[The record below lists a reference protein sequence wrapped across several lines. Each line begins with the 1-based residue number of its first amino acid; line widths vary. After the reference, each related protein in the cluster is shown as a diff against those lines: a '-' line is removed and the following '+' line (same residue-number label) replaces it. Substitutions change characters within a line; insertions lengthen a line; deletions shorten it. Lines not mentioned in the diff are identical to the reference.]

1 MTIMEAP
8 GQIHDDYPEN
18 DPDAQLDAELR
29 NELLDE
35 AQADDGQRL
44 SRASWR
50 GRNRPGGGWNA
61 VVEPPAEFRGSSYQV
76 CGVWPWS
83 WAGSTITAGVPLGR
97 HLMTKA
103 TICCDPI
110 HWFAAK
116 LITNPSVFIIANTGV
131 GKSTMVRHM
140 ITGMAGCGI
149 IPVVLGDIRPDYRST
164 VQALEGGQVVE
175 IGRGRGAINPLD
187 LGELGRYAD
196 EMDTLAKQATD
207 DARREELNAAAHRLR
222 MEAHA
227 RSKNLTRALVELKR
241 KGVMGDAE
249 DEVLSRAIEELANEF
264 ADKDHAPLLAD
275 LDRKLD
281 NPSPYLMDAVLA
293 RGDREQYHA
302 RVDALQTTV
311 RALCGSDWGPVFNR
325 QTTER
330 LRMDATA
337 IDVDISSLKSLDAE
351 LEAAVLLATWAE
363 GYGAIEAANTV
374 ADLGLGPQRR
384 FFIVL
389 DELWKIVR
397 TSMVDKIDQLTRLNR
412 ADAAGQA
419 MITHSLDDLE
429 SPAAAA
435 DRAKARGF
443 INRAGMVII
452 GGLPLAELQGS
463 DGKEGLK
470 KVVYLSQK
478 EIDLVASWED
488 GGSLSGRRKTRRGDK
503 PPGAGKFLIKVGN
516 KPGLPVEVITTPAE
530 NDLLIHDTNNRWTD
544 PEPVV
549 DLTTPA
555 PSLIPDTDP
564 VAPSA
569 PAPARRTTFARA
581 AAATGVLEVE
591 LSPDTATVD
600 PIDEHADQPAPDDAP
615 APEVTMS
622 TSQQV
627 DMQETSTRTMG
638 DALDAHTESEDTSP
652 VDVVPASVPPTATD
666 ALSII
671 TERNDADPFAAYST
685 TDEGDDDMA
694 TYTRYTAGQRP
705 TVTNAAPPAPPKQPR
720 TKAARPAR
728 KPSAGGKTWLIA
740 PIIGGALVLLF
751 VIVALGQLGGG
762 DDAAS
767 TGTAASTDEQMTAI
781 SFQGAAFPVSSTS
794 GPTVVNDTT
803 VSGFAHTQTGAAL
816 AAAHLAARTDPHTG
830 PAVFGPIITNQAT
843 GPTADVLATRQNEYA
858 AMAKVAKVT
867 PPAPII
873 EPTNAFVGY
882 RIDQWTADGPVVVR
896 LLMQSPAGNYG
907 EATPTVVWDSTAN
920 DYKLVLSPGGAIPG
934 EKIDTA
940 AANQYTRFMP

>member
-1 MTIMEAP
+1 VTITHP
-8 GQIHDDYPEN
+8 PDQIHDDYP
-18 DPDAQLDAELR
+18 DYDADAQLDADLR
-29 NELLDE
+29 AEMH
-35 AQADDGQRL
+35 AAAQPQADDGQRL
-44 SRASWR
+44 RRASWR

-61 VVEPPAEFRGSSYQV
+61 VVEPATEFRGSSYQV

-196 EMDTLAKQATD
+196 EMDALAAQATD
-207 DARREELNAAAHRLR
+207 DPQREEELTAAAHRLR

-249 DEVLSRAIEELANEF
+249 DEVLSRAIEELAGEF
-264 ADKDHAPLLAD
+264 ADKDHAPLLED

-281 NPSPYLMDAVLA
+281 NPSPYLMNAVLA

-463 DGKEGLK
+463 DGKDGLK

-544 PEPVV
+544 PQPVV
-549 DLTTPA
+549 DLTEPA
-555 PSLIPDTDP
+555 PPLIPDTDP
-564 VAPSA
+564 VEP
-569 PAPARRTTFARA
+569 PPTPVTTRRTTFARA
-581 AAATGVLEVE
+581 AASAGVLEVE
-591 LSPDTATVD
+591 LSPTDATATDSAADVD
-600 PIDEHADQPAPDDAP
+600 ATDGPSP
-615 APEVTMS
+615 VSLS
-622 TSQQV
+622 TSQQA
-627 DMQETSTRTMG
+627 DTQEAPPQTAA
-638 DALDAHTESEDTSP
+638 DDFDPHTADTQP
-652 VDVVPASVPPTATD
+652 IAVVLTPAPPAD

-671 TERNDADPFAAYST
+671 TEQSDADPFSAYST
-685 TDEGDDDMA
+685 TDEGDDEDMA
-694 TYTRYTAGQRP
+694 TYTRYTPGQRP
-705 TVTNAAPPAPPKQPR
+705 TVTNGEPPAAPPKQPR
-720 TKAARPAR
+720 VKPSRPAR
-728 KPSAGGKTWLIA
+728 KPGGGKTWLLA
-740 PIIGGALVLLF
+740 PILGGALVLLF
-751 VIVALGQLGGG
+751 LIVAIGQLGGG
-762 DDAAS
+762 DTATDTTSAANGS
-767 TGTAASTDEQMTAI
+767 NDQMTAI
-781 SFQGAAFPVSSTS
+781 SFQGAAFPVSSAN
-794 GPTVVNDTT
+794 GPGTVNDTT
-803 VSGFAHTQTGAAL
+803 VSGFAHTETGAAL

-830 PAVFGPIITNQAT
+830 PAVFTPVITNQAT
-843 GPTADVLATRQNEYA
+843 GPTADVLAARQAEYA
-858 AMAKVAKVT
+858 AMAKVANVVA
-867 PPAPII
+867 PAPII

-882 RIDQWTADGPVVVR
+882 RIDSWTLDGPVTVR
-896 LLMQSPAGNYG
+896 LLMQSPAGNVG
-907 EATPTVVWDSTAN
+907 EAAPTVVWDPAVN
-920 DYKLVLSPGGAIPG
+920 DYKLVLAPGGAIPG
-934 EKIDTA
+934 GKIDPATA
-940 AANQYTRFMP
+940 SQYTRFLP